1 MIDFLDDIGDPDIK
15 YHLRNA
21 LQNLTYSS
29 MFAVEEFLNLIG
41 DHLASVLLHE
51 LNTSMDFTLLA
62 DESTDD
68 GDGSQQAIF
77 VCIIGSDHRP
87 IEHFLGITCIVISKT
102 AATIM
107 DNIRNFLI
115 SKEIQP
121 SYIRFCGLD
130 GTNSMSSEHC
140 NQQCLIKHSS
150 PHAEYISCRNHWL
163 VLCSIHLLKEFPSLV
178 SLDTM
183 LLSVWKLFKYST
195 IKKFLTIYSVFMSLP
210 H

>member
-15 YHLRNA
+15 YHLRSV
-21 LQNLTYSS
+21 LQNLMYSS

-41 DHLASVLLHE
+41 DHLASILLHE
-51 LNTSMDFTLLA
+51 LNTSMDFTILE
-62 DESTDD
+62 DKSTYD
-68 GDGSQQAIF
+68 GDGSQPAIF
-77 VCIIGSDHRP
+77 VHIIGSDHRP

-102 AATIM
+102 AAAIM

-121 SYIRFCGLD
+121 YIRFCGLD

-140 NQQCLIKHSS
+140 DQQCLIKHSL

-195 IKKFLTIYSVFMSLP
+195 IKKFLTICSVFMSLP